1 MMTDTGT
8 DLSFALTPADALT
21 WEAQPQALRGTRLF
35 AYDLWLAAGAG
46 WLLLLPA
53 DWITG
58 QLAGLLRLL
67 LLVAVQI
74 ALASLAMSL
83 AARRRARRRVPAP
96 IEARLTER
104 GPALLWQLSSAPA
117 QEIDAAAIRQVHL
130 TARHLLLDAPPAV
143 VIVPVTAFPTAQAAQ
158 DFARRREARRAAAAS

>member
-1 MMTDTGT
+1 MMTDTET
-8 DLSFALTPADALT
+8 DLSFALTPADALA
-21 WEAQPQALRGTRLF
+21 WEAQPQALRGARLF

-53 DWITG
+53 HWITG
-58 QLAGLLRLL
+58 QLAGLLLL

-96 IEARLTER
+96 IEARLAER

-117 QEIDAAAIRQVHL
+117 QEIDVAAIRQVRL
-130 TARHLLLDAPPAV
+130 TARHLFLDAPPAV

-158 DFARRREARRAAAAS
+158 DFARR